1 MGDRCGRSGAA
12 SGRRPSLAGCVH
24 EVAALRQR
32 IAGALLND
40 RITVSERQFLEVHE
54 ARLEQHGTHA
64 MLTEGQRTRLDTIF
78 GNSNKGSG
86 LHQEQKLQFPKS
98 D

>member
-1 MGDRCGRSGAA
+1 MQMA
-12 SGRRPSLAGCVH
+12 LNVH
-24 EVAALRQR
+24 EVAALRER

-40 RITVSERQFLEVHE
+40 RISAFERQFLEMHE

-64 MLTEGQRTRLDTIF
+64 MLTEGQRIRLDTIF
-78 GNSNKGSG
+78 GNSNRGSG
-86 LHQEQKLQFPKS
+86 LHQEQKLQFPQS